1 MQLGDTLRLAFAS
14 LSARKLRTLLTLLGL
29 IIGVTSLILVMTLI
43 QGANGYVE
51 ARIANLGTDIF
62 QGSKVPLATTDFQE
76 ILKARK
82 HRDLTFDDCRALEYR
97 CQSILAGGAP
107 APSFQQAPAEPR
119 GRGALTPRARTS
131 NRTC

>member
-62 QGSKVPLATTDFQE
+62 QVSKVPLATTDFQE

-82 HRDLTFDDCRALEYR
+82 HRDLTFDDWRALER
-97 CQSILAGGAP
+97 SEEHTSELQSRSDLVCRLLLEKKK
-107 APSFQQAPAEPR
+107 QQ
-119 GRGALTPRARTS
+119 S
-131 NRTC
+131 Y

>member
-62 QGSKVPLATTDFQE
+62 QVSKVPLATTDFQE
-76 ILKARK
+76 ILKARDRK
-82 HRDLTFDDCRALEYR
+82 STRLNSSHSQISYAVFCLKKKKTVRVATHTSPDL
-97 CQSILAGGAP
+97 
-107 APSFQQAPAEPR
+107 
-119 GRGALTPRARTS
+119 
-131 NRTC
+131 

>member
-62 QGSKVPLATTDFQE
+62 QVSKVPLATTDFQE
-76 ILKARK
+76 ILDRK
-82 HRDLTFDDCRALEYR
+82 STRLNSSHLVISYAVFCLKKKNKRQRH
-97 CQSILAGGAP
+97 
-107 APSFQQAPAEPR
+107 
-119 GRGALTPRARTS
+119 
-131 NRTC
+131 

>member
-62 QGSKVPLATTDFQE
+62 QVSKVPLATTDFQE
-76 ILKARK
+76 ILRALAARENPPHRRGRI
-82 HRDLTFDDCRALEYR
+82 HRDR
-97 CQSILAGGAP
+97 GG
-107 APSFQQAPAEPR
+107 
-119 GRGALTPRARTS
+119 
-131 NRTC
+131 

>member
-29 IIGVTSLILVMTLI
+29 IIGVTTLI

-62 QGSKVPLATTDFQE
+62 QVSKVPLATTDFQE

-82 HRDLTFDDCRALEYR
+82 HRDLTFDDWRALEYR
-97 CQSILAGGAP
+97 CQRCLAVGA
-107 APSFQQAPAEPR
+107 QASTFGQVR
-119 GRGALTPRARTS
+119 GEAQSLGD
-131 NRTC
+131 